1 MHFLQAAQEVLQQAA
16 RQLNEADQTWAN
28 YILTDDENRPAGWL
42 DEYFRADRPFRWQD
56 DAEEMAETLADC
68 LGERIG
74 ERGSLYARQAV
85 WQHVD
90 RWLDAAEHVLS
101 QQAGRPVRIPAEYRP
116 VSPLQ
121 IDKDVELVKL
131 LHGKGMTREQLAEHL
146 HLTLRAVQNKLTA
159 LSPASSSMALRI
171 AGQVMRVPVSSER
184 IQTER
189 GAKKNTKQFY
199 TPNTL
204 HPIALQLNM
213 ALLLTLLHTLYQ
225 NRENNDSNMSDILAL
240 DIWAQLSDY
249 AKQRLRDLSGNSDM
263 MQFLLRSP
271 HSSCGDFA
279 NYLNNLEAEL
289 QEECRSVFH
298 TERDLLREG
307 ILTRDEEIILLYKAH
322 RTCNI
327 RWTQGGKPQELCN
340 QIIRSF
346 HADRIETVST
356 QNPEGAVHT
365 LSRSWNLQFFLVE

>member
-1 MHFLQAAQEVLQQAA
+1 MHFIQAAQEVLQQAA
-16 RQLNEADQTWAN
+16 QKLTETNRTWAN
-28 YILTDDENRPAGWL
+28 SILTDDENQPADWL
-42 DEYFRADRPFRWQD
+42 DAYFRADRLFRWKI
-56 DAEEMAETLADC
+56 DAEELAETLADC

-74 ERGSLYARQAV
+74 ERGSLHARQAV

-90 RWLDAAEHVLS
+90 RWLDAVEQVLS
-101 QQAGRPVRIPAEYRP
+101 QQAGRPVRIPAEHRP

-131 LHGKGMTREQLAEHL
+131 LHGKGMTREQLAEQL
-146 HLTLRAVQNKLTA
+146 HLTPRAVQNKLAA
-159 LSPASSSMALRI
+159 LSPASSSIALRI

-184 IQTER
+184 IQTEY

-213 ALLLTLLHTLYQ
+213 ALLLTLLYALYQ

-240 DIWAQLSDY
+240 DIWAQLSNY
-249 AKQRLRDLSGNSDM
+249 AKQRLQDLSANSDM
-263 MQFLLRSP
+263 MQFLLHRP
-271 HSSCGDFA
+271 HSSCGDFT
-279 NYLNNLEAEL
+279 NYLNNLEEEL
-289 QEECRSVFH
+289 QEECRSAFR

-307 ILTRDEEIILLYKAH
+307 ILTRDEEIVLLYKAH

-327 RWTQGGKPQELCN
+327 RWTQDGNPQELCN
-340 QIIRSF
+340 QIIRSV
-346 HADRIETVST
+346 HADSIETVST
-356 QNPEGAVHT
+356 QNPEEAVHT